1 MNIAKYSLENTKVVY
16 FFLAILLVG
25 GVLSFDLLGKKE
37 DSPFVIKTAVIITRY
52 PGATPSEVEQ
62 LITEPIEREIQS
74 MRRVYKIKSDSY
86 FGMSKI
92 QIELSPAT
100 PPEEMPQMWDELR
113 RKVLNI
119 QPSLPQGASTIS
131 VSDDFGDVFG
141 IYYGL
146 TAGEGFS
153 YHDLREW
160 ATWEAAV

>member
-100 PPEEMPQMWDELR
+100 PPEVGR
-113 RKVLNI
+113 VAAK
-119 QPSLPQGASTIS
+119 GAEYTTFTTTGCL
-131 VSDDFGDVFG
+131 DDQRVG
-141 IYYGL
+141 
-146 TAGEGFS
+146 
-153 YHDLREW
+153 
-160 ATWEAAV
+160 